1 MINQGSG
8 AGTQSS
14 VCYHLRTL
22 KFFKEDMATVKD
34 YSVEEKLT
42 ALVHLQK
49 VDSKLDEIRILK
61 GELPMEVAD
70 LEDEIQGLHAR
81 QMRVEEEINGI
92 TDFIEQKKAAIK
104 ESQELIKKYEK
115 QSENV
120 KNNREFEA
128 INKETEMQQLEAKLA
143 EKHIKD
149 ANEEIAEKA
158 VALER
163 AKKAIAS
170 KETVLNGKKGEL
182 EKIISAT
189 EKEEQQYQKEAEEA
203 RSHVDPRLLASYE
216 KIRKNYRNGLAVV
229 PVERD
234 ACGGCFYSIPPQ
246 KQSEIKQRK
255 KVIVCE
261 NCGRVLVDSD
271 LVDSVDIK

>member
-1 MINQGSG
+1 MAN
-8 AGTQSS
+8 
-14 VCYHLRTL
+14 V
-22 KFFKEDMATVKD
+22 KE

-42 ALVHLQK
+42 SLVSLQK
-49 VDSKLDEIRILK
+49 IDSKLDEIRILK

-81 QMRVEEEINGI
+81 QLRIEEEINGI
-92 TDFIEQKKAAIK
+92 TEFIAQKKEAIK
-104 ESQELIKKYEK
+104 EAEAMVKKYEK

-128 INKETEMQQLEAKLA
+128 INKEIEMQQLEVKLC

-158 VALER
+158 VALEK
-163 AKKAIAS
+163 AKKALSTKEGVLAS
-170 KETVLNGKKGEL
+170 KKGEL
-182 EKIISAT
+182 EKIIATT
-189 EKEEQQYQKEAEEA
+189 EKEEKHYTQAAEDA
-203 RSHVDPRLLASYE
+203 RHAVDHRLLASYE
-216 KIRKNYRNGLAVV
+216 KIRTNYRNGLAVV

-234 ACGGCFYSIPPQ
+234 ACGGCFYFIPPQ

-255 KVIVCE
+255 KVMVCE
-261 NCGRVLVDSD
+261 NCGRILIDAELADQVE
-271 LVDSVDIK
+271 IK

>member
-1 MINQGSG
+1 
-8 AGTQSS
+8 
-14 VCYHLRTL
+14 
-22 KFFKEDMATVKD
+22 MATVKE

-42 ALVHLQK
+42 ALVNLQK

-92 TDFIEQKKAAIK
+92 NDFIEQKKTAIK
-104 ESQELIKKYEK
+104 DAQELVKKYEK

-128 INKETEMQQLEAKLA
+128 INKEIEMQQLEIKLA

-158 VALER
+158 VALDR

-170 KETVLNGKKGEL
+170 KESVLNGKKGEL
-182 EKIISAT
+182 EKIIGAT
-189 EKEEQQYQKEAEEA
+189 EKEEKHYQELAEGA
-203 RSHVDPRLLASYE
+203 RNHVDPRLLASYE

-255 KVIVCE
+255 KVMVCE

-271 LVDSVDIK
+271 LMDSVEVK